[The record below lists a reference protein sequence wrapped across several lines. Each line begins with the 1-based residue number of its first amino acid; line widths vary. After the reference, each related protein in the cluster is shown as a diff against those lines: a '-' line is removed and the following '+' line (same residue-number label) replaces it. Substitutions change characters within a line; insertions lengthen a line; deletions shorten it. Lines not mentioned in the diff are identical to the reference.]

1 MKIKLFSLQLILII
15 SFNTIKSQTFSNFSS
30 NYNNYGQR
38 VCLVE
43 TTINIVTP
51 SVTINFLDAASNANN
66 VTSIYRRPLNNN
78 TWVLQVS
85 NLPAGTT
92 SWTDNNVAIGDA
104 LEYQVRRTSS
114 YTFNGTNYDAIGY
127 TCAALLYDQSN
138 YKGQMILLVAQS
150 LVNNTS
156 TKITRL
162 KKDLTAD
169 GWFVNEIVVADAT
182 SWDSGNEVVSIK
194 NQITNIYNNAP
205 VSDKPK
211 ALFILGHVPL
221 PRSGSANVTT
231 PDEHEENAGAR
242 GADSYYADVN
252 GVWTDVATFS
262 PAGLITPLATN
273 LPNDFKLDQDFLP
286 SDVEIAYGRVDFKD
300 LTDISNTELF
310 LTEQYLDRLHNYKT
324 VATGFFMGS
333 KSVFDFGYDNS
344 NDQSLRC
351 LPNISGIN
359 NVYESATS
367 SQYNG
372 TYLNANGPFAINM
385 QNSGVPEITDWQT
398 NGMPATIF
406 TSDQSYWG
414 FGDVPQNNS
423 IYSRIR
429 SLLAVNTKCLI
440 TLWTT
445 TAANQFHQLA
455 IGESFGESLR
465 QVINY
470 NTSNN
475 RLERPFQQYDTPDW
489 LNRTHMTMYG
499 DPTLRIYQVYPAS
512 NLSINNVGNT
522 AQLTW
527 NPSTDANLIG
537 YHIYKSTTEFGKYIR
552 LTNAP
557 ITNTS
562 YSDATFLSGN
572 WYMVRAIRYQ
582 TTGSGT
588 FINASAGIFV
598 QGNFTLPIN
607 LVSFTGKNVGIAN
620 VLHWITNNEYNN
632 DRFEIESSDDGINFY
647 KIGSVNSK
655 GNNST
660 KQTYQFY
667 DTKFIKEKN
676 YYRLLQIDND
686 GKKTFFNIVS
696 IESLRKNLFSIYPNP
711 ATDEINIVTSGN
723 VTSIEIYSA
732 QGVKLYEKRSA
743 ISSVLDV
750 RFLSSGNYILRAF
763 INNTAY
769 QQKFIKK

>member
-1 MKIKLFSLQLILII
+1 MKIKLFSLPLILII
-15 SFNTIKSQTFSNFSS
+15 CFSTTKAQTFSNFSS
-30 NYNNYGQR
+30 NYSNYGQR
-38 VCLVE
+38 VCIVE
-43 TTINIVTP
+43 TTVNTITP
-51 SVTINFLDAASNANN
+51 SITINMLDASSNTNN
-66 VTSIYRRPLNNN
+66 VTSIYRRPLNNDA
-78 TWVLQVS
+78 WVLQVS

-92 SWTDNNVAIGDA
+92 SWTDNNVTLGEAW
-104 LEYQVRRTSS
+104 EYQVRRTSS
-114 YTFNGTNYDAIGY
+114 YTFNGTNYNAIGY
-127 TCAALLYDQSN
+127 TCAALLYDQTN

-150 LVNNTS
+150 LINNIS

-194 NQITNIYNNAP
+194 NQITTIYNNAP
-205 VSDKPK
+205 VLDKPK
-211 ALFILGHVPL
+211 ALFIVGHVPL
-221 PRSGSANVTT
+221 PRSGSTNVVA

-242 GADSYYADVN
+242 GADSYYADIN
-252 GVWTDVATFS
+252 GVWTDLATFS
-262 PAGLITPLATN
+262 PAGLVTPLAAN

-286 SDVEIAYGRVDFKD
+286 SDVEMAYGRIDFKD

-324 VATGFFMGS
+324 VSPGFFMGS

-372 TYLNANGPFAINM
+372 AYLNANGPFAINM

-406 TSDQSYWG
+406 SSDQSYWG

-423 IYSRIR
+423 FYSRIR
-429 SLLAVNTKCLI
+429 ALLAVNTKCLI

-455 IGESFGESLR
+455 IGETFGESLR
-465 QVINY
+465 QVINH
-470 NTSNN
+470 NITNN

-522 AQLTW
+522 ALLNW
-527 NPSTDANLIG
+527 DASTDANIIG
-537 YHIYKSTTEFGKYIR
+537 YHVYKSTTEFGKYIR
-552 LTNAP
+552 ITNIP

-562 YSDATFLSGN
+562 YSDATFVSGN

-598 QGNFTLPIN
+598 QGSFTLPIN
-607 LVSFTGKNVGIAN
+607 LVSFTGKNIGNSNILN
-620 VLHWITNNEYNN
+620 WITNNEYNN
-632 DRFEIESSDDGINFY
+632 DRFEIERSEDGINFY
-647 KIGSVNSK
+647 KIGSANSK

-660 KQTYQFY
+660 KQTYEFY
-667 DTKFIKEKN
+667 DTQYRKEKN
-676 YYRLLQIDND
+676 YYRLLQIDID
-686 GKKTFFNIVS
+686 GKKTYFNIVS
-696 IESLRKNLFSIYPNP
+696 IESLRNNMFSIYPNP
-711 ATDEINIVTSGN
+711 AFDKINIVTTGN
-723 VTSIEIYSA
+723 VTTIEIYNA
-732 QGVKLYEKRSA
+732 QGAKLYQKST
-743 ISSVLDV
+743 SVSPVLDI
-750 RFLSSGNYILRAF
+750 RFLSSGSYILRAI
-763 INNTAY
+763 INNIVY
-769 QQKFIKK
+769 QKKFIKK